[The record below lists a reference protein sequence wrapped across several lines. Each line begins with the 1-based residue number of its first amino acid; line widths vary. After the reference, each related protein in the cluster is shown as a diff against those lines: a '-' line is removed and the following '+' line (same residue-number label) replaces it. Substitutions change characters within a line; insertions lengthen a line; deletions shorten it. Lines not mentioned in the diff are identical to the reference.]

1 MHEYLQGKNI
11 LLVDDN
17 KAIGEMIKLY
27 SSEFGINLKYIQ
39 DSRLVIEYLEK
50 NDCDLIILDIAMP
63 HIDGLELYQ
72 LINQNQQIPIIFL
85 SARGQQSDRVN
96 GLLLGAYDYLVKPF
110 SLAELFLRIENI
122 IVRNNSLL
130 IVNNHLE
137 IDLESRNIKYNDS
150 IVKLTP
156 KAFDLFI
163 YLVKRKGTLCTREEL
178 MKNALGTEYYLED
191 RIIDAHIKEIR
202 KKINSQIIQTVRGEG
217 YIYDQD

>member
-1 MHEYLQGKNI
+1 MHEHLQGKKI

-27 SSEFGINLKYIQ
+27 SLEFGIELKYIE
-39 DSRLVIEYLEK
+39 DSRLVIDYLST

-63 HIDGLELYQ
+63 YIDGLELYQ
-72 LINQNQQIPIIFL
+72 LINQSHQIPIIFL

-122 IVRNNSLL
+122 IIRSNRLL
-130 IVNNHLE
+130 IVSNHLE
-137 IDLESRNIKYNDS
+137 IDLESHNIKYYDS
-150 IVKLTP
+150 TVKLTP
-156 KAFDLFI
+156 KAFDVFI
-163 YLVKRKGTLCTREEL
+163 YLVKRKGKLCTREEL
-178 MKNALGTEYYLED
+178 MKNALNTEHYLED

-202 KKINSQIIQTVRGEG
+202 KKISSQIIQTIRGEG